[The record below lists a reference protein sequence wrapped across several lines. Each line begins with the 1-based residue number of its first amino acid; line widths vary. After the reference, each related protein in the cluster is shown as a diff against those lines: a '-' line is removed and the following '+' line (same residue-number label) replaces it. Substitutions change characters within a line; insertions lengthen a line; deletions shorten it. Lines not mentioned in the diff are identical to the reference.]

1 MVERS
6 ATDEAYWNGVWT
18 ARAEAV
24 AVAVA
29 AAVITTKDGE
39 DDTSWGAEEDEEG
52 AADAFSSSIDYVR
65 ELEETHALM
74 EELEEELRRN
84 EDPLVVSIERPV
96 DGTYLGESAE
106 DDAGDQDVKTRLTF
120 GVDGTIIGT
129 GYDGVDGAYTIREG
143 RWSTS
148 ALAADDESGA
158 RPYVEGFRAAPAR
171 VAWIEEYDEG
181 FTVALRGQVR
191 PDGSILAMWAS
202 SRGVGGTAEL
212 RAPET

>member
-29 AAVITTKDGE
+29 AAVIYDNRDKSWDAEEEEEE
-39 DDTSWGAEEDEEG
+39 DDDV
-52 AADAFSSSIDYVR
+52 FSDSISIDYEW

-74 EELEEELRRN
+74 EELKDELSRN
-84 EDPLVVSIERPV
+84 EDPLVVSIERPE

-106 DDAGDQDVKTRLTF
+106 DDDGDQDVKTHLTF
-120 GVDGTIIGT
+120 GVDGTISGT
-129 GYDGVDGAYTIREG
+129 GYDGVDGAYTIRQG
-143 RWSTS
+143 RWSASTPG
-148 ALAADDESGA
+148 DGGA
-158 RPYVEGFRAAPAR
+158 RPYADGFRAAPAR
-171 VAWIEEYDEG
+171 VAWIEEYEEG

-202 SRGVGGTAEL
+202 SRGIGGTVEL
-212 RAPET
+212 RAPAK